1 MGQKANCP
9 SGLSEK
15 NLLTCGALP
24 LLLSDDRATVLAGLH
39 IFYGQENFMKE
50 NISIPELTLDVWS
63 NDACRGYV
71 IMAMQDCG
79 FSHEDIR
86 RVVNQL
92 YGVFDL
98 YTLNEAEQKYY
109 NGDY

>member
-9 SGLSEK
+9 SGLSKK
-15 NLLTCGALP
+15 NFLTCGALP
-24 LLLSDDRATVLAGLH
+24 LLLSDDRATVLAGPH
-39 IFYGQENFMKE
+39 IFYEQENFMKE

-79 FSHEDIR
+79 FSHKDIR
-86 RVVNQL
+86 RVVRQL

-98 YTLNEAEQKYY
+98 HTISEAEQKYY